1 MRPNAKGAG
10 PGGQGGQGGWRSQGG
25 QGGQAAVELAL
36 VLPLLAGLLL
46 GLVQVGLLVRDQVL
60 VVHAAREAV
69 REAAIREAAVR
80 EGSSQNGP
88 DTARNAALAAVGSTL
103 DPDRLRV
110 DLTEGGGRVSVRVG
124 YRDPI
129 RLPLLRFVARDV
141 RLAAYA
147 EARREID

>member
-1 MRPNAKGAG
+1 
-10 PGGQGGQGGWRSQGG
+10 
-25 QGGQAAVELAL
+25 VELAL

-46 GLVQVGLLVRDQVL
+46 GLVQIGLLVRDQVL

-69 REAAIREAAVR
+69 RAAAVR
-80 EGSSQNGP
+80 EAGVREATVREGPSQNGP

-103 DPDRLRV
+103 EPDRLRV

-129 RLPLLRFVARDV
+129 RLPLLRVVARDV